1 MKKALITIIVLIAVC
16 IAYPYLKFMLLSDE
30 GKISQ
35 KIKDAIHSAEVSSAN
50 GVAGILS
57 EDFTAEELDKNN
69 FKLLL
74 LSLFKSYKKPAIETI
89 NLKIT
94 LAEGKKEALAEYR
107 GKVTATPENSST
119 AQSRVLEFKFYFKK
133 YDKGGWLIYKYE
145 EVM

>member
-1 MKKALITIIVLIAVC
+1 M
-16 IAYPYLKFMLLSDE
+16 FLSDE
-30 GKISQ
+30 GKISR
-35 KIKDAIHSAEVSSAN
+35 KINDAIYSAEASSAN